1 MATRNYSNVAAP
13 VSLTEAVTS
22 TATTLPVGSTGGFP
36 DAPFLLAIARG
47 TVDEEVCLCTAKGST
62 SFAVERGFDDTTGR
76 SHDSGVLVEHTVA
89 AIEYREANE
98 HVNNESNPHGTTAVQ
113 VGADEVGTAD
123 AAVTA
128 HEAESDPHPQYLNES
143 DGYLQ
148 ESDGDARYTLQ
159 VGGTIR
165 GYVEPSDD
173 PGASGTVTLDLSA
186 HNVFDVTPTGT
197 IDFAFSGLPSSGDS
211 ASATI
216 IVRNDSHAITWPAGT
231 RFAGGEA
238 PELDGETWL
247 VAVAVGSQVT
257 VLESASAVA

>member
-62 SFAVERGFDDTTGR
+62 SFTVERGFDDTTGR

-98 HVNNESNPHGTTAVQ
+98 HVNNESNPHGTTAAQ

-128 HEAESDPHPQYLNES
+128 HEAESDPHSQYLDEA
-143 DGYLQ
+143 
-148 ESDGDARYTLQ
+148 DGDARYTLQ

-173 PGASGTVTLDLSA
+173 PGASGAVTLDLSA
-186 HNVFDVTPTGT
+186 HNVYEVTPTGQV
-197 IDFAFSGLPSSGDS
+197 DFEFSGLPPSGEH
-211 ASATI
+211 ASFTI
-216 IVRNDSHAITWPAGT
+216 IVHNDSHAITWPSGT
-231 RFAGGEA
+231 EHPGGDP
-238 PELDGETWL
+238 PELDGKTYLSGVVEQDGTVVVGL
-247 VAVAVGSQVT
+247 AFAGVA
-257 VLESASAVA
+257 